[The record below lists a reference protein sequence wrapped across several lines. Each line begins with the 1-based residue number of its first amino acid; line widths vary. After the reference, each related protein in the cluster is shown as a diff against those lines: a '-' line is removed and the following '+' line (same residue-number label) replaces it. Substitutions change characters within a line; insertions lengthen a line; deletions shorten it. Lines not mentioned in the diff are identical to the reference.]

1 MRMQAENRPPFHP
14 VRSDRKI
21 RVTIVEDDAELL
33 ATLARLIGTDP
44 DFEFVGGFSTT
55 GAALKGIP
63 PLNPD
68 IVIMDINL
76 PDIDGVEC
84 VRLLKEVCPRPQ
96 VLMLTVYEDADAVF
110 RALRAGATGYLLKQ
124 TPFGEVLGALREIYQ
139 GGSPMSSHIARKVVQ
154 SFQETGAAN
163 RGVDKLSQRESE
175 VLELVAQG
183 YLFKEI
189 GEKLGVSYGT
199 VHTYSRRIYEKL
211 HVRSRAQAV
220 AKFNRK

>member
-1 MRMQAENRPPFHP
+1 MRMRT
-14 VRSDRKI
+14 RSFAPC
-21 RVTIVEDDAELL
+21 EQE
-33 ATLARLIGTDP
+33 
-44 DFEFVGGFSTT
+44 
-55 GAALKGIP
+55 
-63 PLNPD
+63 
-68 IVIMDINL
+68 
-76 PDIDGVEC
+76 
-84 VRLLKEVCPRPQ
+84 PR
-96 VLMLTVYEDADAVF
+96 
-110 RALRAGATGYLLKQ
+110 GYLLKQ
-124 TPFGEVLGALREIYQ
+124 TPFGELLGALREIYE

-163 RGVDKLSQRESE
+163 RGVDKLSQREGE

-189 GEKLGVSYGT
+189 AEKLGVSYGT